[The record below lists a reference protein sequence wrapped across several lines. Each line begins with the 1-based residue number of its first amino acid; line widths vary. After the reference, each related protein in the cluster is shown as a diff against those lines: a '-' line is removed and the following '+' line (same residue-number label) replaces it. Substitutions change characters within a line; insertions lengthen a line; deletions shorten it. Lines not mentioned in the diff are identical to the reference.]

1 MYESFYG
8 LREKPFNLT
17 PDPRF
22 LFLSPAHRDAIA
34 YVTYGLREK
43 RGFLALTGQVGV
55 GKTTVVR
62 KVFQEMG
69 PTVDRAFVLNTKLTF
84 KQMLGL
90 VLDEFGM
97 GMKGKSKAE
106 LLIEF
111 NNFLVSQLR
120 AGRNT
125 VIVIDEAHNLSPA
138 ALEELR
144 MLSNLETDTEK
155 LVQILLVGQ
164 NELVDILDRLEL
176 RQLRQR
182 IPGVFNIGPLS
193 AGEVKGYVEF
203 RLDVA
208 GRSGGNPSFSEDSFE
223 YIFGETGGIPRL
235 INLLC
240 DCALLVGYVE
250 GSLAVDRRILEEAS
264 KELGKFRSPIGIDDR
279 LPRASLSP

>member
-8 LREKPFNLT
+8 LKEKPFNLT

-34 YVTYGLREK
+34 YVTYGLKEK

-69 PTVDRAFVLNTKLTF
+69 PVVDRAFVLNTKLTF
-84 KQMLGL
+84 KQMLSL
-90 VLDEFGM
+90 VLDEFGLD
-97 GMKGKSKAE
+97 MKGKSKAE
-106 LLIEF
+106 LLTEF
-111 NNFLVSQLR
+111 NGFLLSQLR

-125 VIVIDEAHNLSPA
+125 VIVIDEAHNLSTA

-164 NELVDILDRLEL
+164 NELIDILNRREL

-193 AGEVKGYVEF
+193 VGEVKGYVQF

-208 GRSGGNPSFSEDSFE
+208 GRAGGVPSFSEDSFD
-223 YIFGETGGIPRL
+223 YIFGETGGVPRL

-250 GSLAVDRRILEEAS
+250 GAREIDRKILEEAS
-264 KELGKFRSPIGIDDR
+264 RELGRSRSPIGIEEKF
-279 LPRASLSP
+279 PHTSVSP